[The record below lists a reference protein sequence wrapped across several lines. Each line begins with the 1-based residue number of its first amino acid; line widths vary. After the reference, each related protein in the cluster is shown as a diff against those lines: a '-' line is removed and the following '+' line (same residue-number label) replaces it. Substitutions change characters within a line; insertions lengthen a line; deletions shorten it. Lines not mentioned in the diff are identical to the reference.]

1 MWKCTSTREDRSME
15 TIRRRTI
22 IDRMRGAALLDIPT
36 YEEVEADKTATG
48 QAATVVAIVAV
59 ASAIGSYA
67 GGARGILGALIA
79 AMLGWLVWAGVTY
92 LIGDKLLGGTATWGE
107 LLRTLGFAQ
116 APGVLYVLGIIPGI
130 GGLIRV
136 VVSIWVLIA
145 GVIAI
150 RQALDFSTGKAVV
163 TAILGW
169 LAIAIPLFILGV
181 SAAGRAGTT
190 I

>member
-1 MWKCTSTREDRSME
+1 ME
-15 TIRRRTI
+15 TIRRRTM

-36 YEEVEADKTATG
+36 YEDVEADKTATG
-48 QAATVVAIVAV
+48 QAGTVVAIVAV

-67 GGARGILGALIA
+67 NGVPGIIVALCASLI
-79 AMLGWLVWAGVTY
+79 GWLVWAGVTY

-116 APGVLYVLGIIPGI
+116 APGVLAVLGIIPGV
-130 GGLIRV
+130 GGVIRF
-136 VVSIWVLIA
+136 VVSIWVLVA

-150 RQALDFSTGKAVV
+150 RQALDFSTGKAII
-163 TAILGW
+163 TALLGW
-169 LAIAIPLFILGV
+169 LVISIPLFMLGMGA
-181 SAAGRAGTT
+181 AAGRSGAT